1 MKFKTNILNNNVKY
15 DIKKYNQDII
25 KYISVRGRIR
35 LTRADFSSEEE
46 FLKWKAWSDA
56 DYHQTEKEGRS
67 FNDNRVALDDYLD
80 VVGAVRSA
88 EDEFFSELLKADVQA
103 EEKSLREKRLAAL
116 KAILN
121 AKQYRRIWL
130 YYAERKSV
138 TEIARLEGVTK
149 ASVSLSL
156 ARAIKKIS
164 KKFAAGLKNS

>member
-1 MKFKTNILNNNVKY
+1 MFDKKSEYALNKH
-15 DIKKYNQDII
+15 DQDSII
-25 KYISVRGRIR
+25 YISVSGRIR

-56 DYHQTEKEGRS
+56 DYHQTEKKGRS

-88 EDEFFSELLKADVQA
+88 EDEFFSELLKADV
-103 EEKSLREKRLAAL
+103 AAL
-116 KAILN
+116 KTILN

>member
-1 MKFKTNILNNNVKY
+1 MFDKKSEYALNKY
-15 DIKKYNQDII
+15 DQDSII
-25 KYISVRGRIR
+25 YISVSGRIR

-103 EEKSLREKRLAAL
+103 EEKALREKRLAAL
-116 KAILN
+116 KAD
-121 AKQYRRIWL
+121 
-130 YYAERKSV
+130 RKSV
-138 TEIARLEGVTK
+138 V
-149 ASVSLSL
+149 
-156 ARAIKKIS
+156 
-164 KKFAAGLKNS
+164 

>member
-1 MKFKTNILNNNVKY
+1 MFDKKSEYALNKY
-15 DIKKYNQDII
+15 DQDSII
-25 KYISVRGRIR
+25 YISVSGRIR

-67 FNDNRVALDDYLD
+67 FNDNRVALD

-103 EEKSLREKRLAAL
+103 EEKALREKRLAAL

-121 AKQYRRIWL
+121 AKQYRRVWL
-130 YYAERKSV
+130 YLAEKKSI
-138 TEIARLEGVTK
+138 TEIAKLEGVTK
-149 ASVSLSL
+149 ASISLSL
-156 ARAIKKIS
+156 DGAMKKIS
-164 KKFAAGLKNS
+164 KKFAKALKNT